1 MSTQRTETVAR
12 SSRTAKPVQALKSRK
27 RPAKTARVEVRTSAR
42 KKAFYQRAAD
52 LKGQSF
58 TEFVE
63 DSLDEAATRVYKE
76 FETLE
81 LSARDSKAFVAALLA
96 DSAPSRTLT
105 AAAKRY
111 KERTEA

>member
-1 MSTQRTETVAR
+1 MSTQRTETIAR
-12 SSRTAKPVQALKSRK
+12 SSKAAKSHK
-27 RPAKTARVEVRTSAR
+27 RPAKTARVEARTSAR
-42 KKAFYQRAAD
+42 KKAFYKRAAD

-63 DSLDEAATRVYKE
+63 DSLDQAAARAHKE

-96 DSAPSRTLT
+96 DAAPSRRLT

>member
-1 MSTQRTETVAR
+1 MAR
-12 SSRTAKPVQALKSRK
+12 SSRTAKSVLAVKPLKRL
-27 RPAKTARVEVRTSAR
+27 AKTARIEARTSAR

-63 DSLDEAATRVYKE
+63 DSLDEAAARAHKE

-81 LSARDSKAFVAALLA
+81 LSARDSKAFVAALLSDA
-96 DSAPSRTLT
+96 VPSHTLT
-105 AAAKRY
+105 TAAKRY
-111 KERTEA
+111 KERTEV

>member
-1 MSTQRTETVAR
+1 MSIERTETVAR
-12 SSRTAKPVQALKSRK
+12 SSRTAKPVPAVKPHK
-27 RPAKTARVEVRTSAR
+27 RPPKTARVETRTSAR

-63 DSLDEAATRVYKE
+63 DSLDQAATRAHKE

-81 LSARDSKAFVAALLA
+81 LSARDSKAFVAALLGDA
-96 DSAPSRTLT
+96 APSRTLT

>member
-1 MSTQRTETVAR
+1 MAR
-12 SSRTAKPVQALKSRK
+12 SSRTSKPMPAVKPPK
-27 RPAKTARVEVRTSAR
+27 RQAKTARVEARTSAR

-52 LKGQSF
+52 IRGQSF

-63 DSLDEAATRVYKE
+63 ASLDEAAARAHKE

-81 LSARDSKAFVAALLA
+81 LSTRDSKAFVSALLA
-96 DSAPSRTLT
+96 DAAPSRGLT

-111 KERTEA
+111 KQRTKS

>member
-1 MSTQRTETVAR
+1 MSTQRTETMAR
-12 SSRTAKPVQALKSRK
+12 SSRKSKPVQAAKTHK
-27 RPAKTARVEVRTSAR
+27 RPAKTARVEARTSAR
-42 KKAFYQRAAD
+42 KKSFYQRAAD

-63 DSLDEAATRVYKE
+63 DSLDQAAALAHKE
-76 FETLE
+76 FEALE
-81 LSARDSKAFVAALLA
+81 LSARDSKAFVTALLA
-96 DSAPSRTLT
+96 DAAPSRTLA

>member
-1 MSTQRTETVAR
+1 MSTERASSPTH
-12 SSRTAKPVQALKSRK
+12 SSRVSQSAPVVKSHR
-27 RPAKTARVEVRTSAR
+27 RPAKTARVEVRTSAK

-52 LKGQSF
+52 LKGQTF

-63 DSLDEAATRVYKE
+63 SSLDEAATRAHKE
-76 FETLE
+76 FEAIE
-81 LSARDSKAFVAALLA
+81 LSERDSRAFVAALLA
-96 DSAPSRTLT
+96 DATPSRALT

>member
-1 MSTQRTETVAR
+1 MSTQRTETMAR
-12 SSRTAKPVQALKSRK
+12 SSRTAKPLSAAKSHK
-27 RPAKTARVEVRTSAR
+27 RPAKTARVEARTSPM

-63 DSLDEAATRVYKE
+63 DSLDEAATRAHKE

-81 LSARDSKAFVAALLA
+81 LSARDSKAFVTNLLA
-96 DSAPSRTLT
+96 DAAPSRSLT

-111 KERTEA
+111 KERMEA